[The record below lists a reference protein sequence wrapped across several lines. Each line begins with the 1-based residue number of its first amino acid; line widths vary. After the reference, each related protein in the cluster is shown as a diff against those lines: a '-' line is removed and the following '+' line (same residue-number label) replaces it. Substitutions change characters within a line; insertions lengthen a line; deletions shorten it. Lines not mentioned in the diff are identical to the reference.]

1 MAQPCNADTSTNWAD
16 ALNHSTQQRQATIDS
31 TERLQAT
38 GEKRERDEAQSDS
51 VEAAKM
57 FRAVIEEIR
66 ALRARVFQAKAA
78 VARSGT
84 RADRADRQRH
94 LSTTRSLLGD
104 VYSRAEELHENILPL
119 SLTPPVPDVIRWWQG
134 GDRPKR
140 HATRTSRTIQDT
152 ARGATCRAPG
162 SSTVPNR
169 LLRSSA
175 SCK

>member
-1 MAQPCNADTSTNWAD
+1 
-16 ALNHSTQQRQATIDS
+16 
-31 TERLQAT
+31 
-38 GEKRERDEAQSDS
+38 
-51 VEAAKM
+51 M

-119 SLTPPVPDVIRWWQG
+119 SLTPPVPDVSWKRRAEDLMKQRFAASKESGTELTTKPQASLKGVLGQLADYVPKQTLVMIRWWQG

-140 HATRTSRTIQDT
+140 HSTRTSRTIQDRHQ
-152 ARGATCRAPG
+152 ARLAG
-162 SSTVPNR
+162 
-169 LLRSSA
+169 LRVHRQSRTG
-175 SCK
+175 C